1 MNTSHSTDAYQN
13 FQRDLLTREKMPSE
27 YMIIRP
33 SYCSLRKLRTAA
45 LRELHEETGYGS
57 GKQGEGNAK
66 IHKVSDIL
74 VKDPG

>member
-1 MNTSHSTDAYQN
+1 
-13 FQRDLLTREKMPSE
+13 MPSE
-27 YMIIRP
+27 YMILRP